1 MRMTLGV
8 SASAEEGLARVV
20 ESEVVE
26 YSTTIPSMTQSRS
39 NSMEEMDSEC
49 DVEVLSASE

>member
-1 MRMTLGV
+1 MTLGV